1 MKGKIMLFKQT
12 RLLALALMAV
22 IPLSACKDKAEAP
35 AADETAAMMQ
45 NGIPARVEHPQ
56 VREIVEWSEFTGRF
70 QAMQRVEIRAR
81 VSGYLDEVKF
91 EDGQIV
97 QEGDVLFV
105 IDPRPY
111 QIAVDGAQANYD
123 ATYGEYKRAKKLRS
137 SRAISEEDYDARVQ
151 AMQTTRAELDKAN
164 LNLEFTQVKAP
175 FTGRISNNRIDVGNL
190 VSGDATLLTT
200 VVTTAPIEF
209 KFEVTETDMLTYV
222 RARKEGNAAQDIAK
236 GYPVFVQLQDEKEFL
251 HEGKIIFLD
260 NELDSGTGTVQ
271 VRAVFDNQ
279 SAIFEP
285 GMFARLRIAHGN
297 AEEKVLIPQ
306 DVIGTE
312 QTRKFVYVLDG
323 DNKAQR
329 KYVTLGDVSEDG
341 LQIISEGLTKDD
353 RIVVGGLHM
362 IRQPGTLI
370 MPIDAAA
377 MAKQQEQAGVEEG
390 EAE

>member
-1 MKGKIMLFKQT
+1 MLFKQT
-12 RLLALALMAV
+12 RLLALILMAIV
-22 IPLSACKDKAEAP
+22 PLSACNDKVEEP
-35 AADETAAMMQ
+35 AADEMVAMMQ
-45 NGIPARVEHPQ
+45 NGIPARVENPQ
-56 VREIVEWSEFTGRF
+56 VRKITEWSEFTGRF
-70 QAMQRVEIRAR
+70 QAMQRVEIRSR

-97 QEGDVLFV
+97 NEGDVLFV

-123 ATYGEYKRAKKLRS
+123 ATYNEYKRAKKLRS

-190 VSGDATLLTT
+190 VNGDSTLLTT
-200 VVTTAPIEF
+200 VVSTAPIEF
-209 KFEVTETDMLTYV
+209 NFEVTETDMLIYV
-222 RARKEGNAAQDIAK
+222 RARKEGHAAQDIAK
-236 GYPVFVQLQDEKEFL
+236 GYPVFVRLQDEKEFL
-251 HEGKIIFLD
+251 HEGKINFLD
-260 NELDSGTGTVQ
+260 NELAKDTGTVH

-285 GMFARLRIAHGN
+285 GMFGRLRIAHGD
-297 AEEKVLIPQ
+297 AEEKVLVPQ

-312 QTRKFVYVLDG
+312 QTRKFVYALDG
-323 DNKAQR
+323 DNRAQR
-329 KYVTLGDVSEDG
+329 RYVTLGDVSEDG
-341 LQIISEGLTKDD
+341 LQIINDGLTKDD

-362 IRQPGTLI
+362 VRQPGTLI
-370 MPIDAAA
+370 MPMEAPPVGQAPMDG
-377 MAKQQEQAGVEEG
+377 QEVVKESK
-390 EAE
+390 